1 MLKDPAERLYWG
13 IFAASLL
20 LTLALLGLIYLL
32 QPENKAIQGGIALLA
47 ALPLLAGYSAL
58 KALEAA
64 KTSSPK
70 PRPRNCCQPPA
81 KPME

>member
-1 MLKDPAERLYWG
+1 MLKDPTERLYWG

-32 QPENKAIQGGIALLA
+32 AQDNKALRFILILLTT
-47 ALPLLAGYSAL
+47 LPLLAGYSAL
-58 KALEAA
+58 KALEEAR
-64 KTSSPK
+64 SPSPP
-70 PRPRNCCQPPA
+70 PRQKNCCQAPA